1 MTAATTRRETRRA
14 ETARRLQWCALE
26 LTRDRG
32 FDGWTMD
39 DLAEAAEVSRRTVF
53 NYFDAKA
60 DVVLGPVHEIPDERI
75 QEFVA
80 GGPTGHL
87 FEDLVIIATEA
98 VAEKSTDRSLVQ
110 LRRDVFRGD
119 QRLMAIGHTRFEAV
133 VAEAVDYIL
142 QREGPA
148 YGEHR
153 ARLVVRLLMVIFDS
167 VVERSDSDLSRPLP
181 DLINDAVAEA
191 RAVFNS

>member
-1 MTAATTRRETRRA
+1 MTETASKWETRRA

-60 DVVLGPVHEIPDERI
+60 DVVLGPVHDISEERI
-75 QEFVA
+75 AEFVA

-87 FEDLVIIATEA
+87 FEDLVAVAAEA
-98 VAEKSTDRSLVQ
+98 LAEKSTDIDLVQ

-119 QRLMAIGHTRFEAV
+119 RRLVAIAHDRFESV
-133 VAEAVDYIL
+133 VQEAVAFIL
-142 QREGPA
+142 QREGA
-148 YGEHR
+148 DYGEQR
-153 ARLVVRLLMVIFDS
+153 ARLLVGLLMVIFES
-167 VVERSDSDLSRPLP
+167 AVERVEPDQSRPFAA
-181 DLINDAVAEA
+181 LINDAVADA
-191 RAVFNS
+191 RVVLQS

>member
-1 MTAATTRRETRRA
+1 VTATRRETRRA

-39 DLAEAAEVSRRTVF
+39 DLADAAEVSRRTVF

-60 DVVLGPVHEIPDERI
+60 DVVLGPVHDIPDERI
-75 QEFVA
+75 EEFVA

-87 FEDLVIIATEA
+87 FEDLVTVATEA
-98 VAEKSTDRSLVQ
+98 VAEKNTDRRLVQ
-110 LRRDVFRGD
+110 LRRDVFRSD
-119 QRLMAIGHTRFEAV
+119 QRLIAIGHARFQAV
-133 VAEAVDYIL
+133 VEQAVGYIL
-142 QREGPA
+142 QREGRD

-153 ARLVVRLLMVIFDS
+153 ARLVLGLLMVVFDS
-167 VVERSDSDLSRPLP
+167 VLERSDSDLSRPFP